1 MAVIVPDRFSN
12 ERSAVSRRMEA
23 EMSILVSCAC
33 GKQFRARDEH
43 AGKRGRCPGCG
54 QPVQIPGAGGFD
66 MLTSK
71 RRPASNPAAGGGS
84 FHVSGKLV
92 GIAMAEVLLIRVLLV
107 VKLWPSAA

>member
-54 QPVQIPGAGGFD
+54 QAVQIPGAGGFD

-84 FHVSGKLV
+84 FHVSEKVG
-92 GIAMAEVLLIRVLLV
+92 GIAMAVRGLARMV
-107 VKLWPSAA
+107 VFVKDGPLGA